1 VSLFCLVCAA
11 AAPVAAHAP
20 YDRDLHTPLQVP
32 LECRFLKVWVDY
44 PRLGNGMTSRDQLLN
59 AQVAGF
65 MKKELSELGHS
76 ISEEPE
82 SAYWA
87 LVIMAS
93 NMAHRQ
99 FALTATLKLRN
110 LDEGSASGFIRY
122 PRPGE
127 LTVPTAYTAL
137 IHGSQR
143 ELPHR
148 IREYVHQ
155 ADAALLSTAQAL
167 CMYEA
172 HETDRERE
180 MEQQILDTAREPVS
194 TPQDFQNPPPG
205 DLGWTR
211 EREIPGG
218 RSTRSNR

>member
-1 VSLFCLVCAA
+1 M
-11 AAPVAAHAP
+11 APAAAHAP
-20 YDRDLHTPLQVP
+20 YDRDLQTPLEVL
-32 LECRFLKVWVDY
+32 LECRFLTVWVDY
-44 PRLGNGMTSRDQLLN
+44 PQHGSGMTFRDQLLN
-59 AQVAGF
+59 ARVAGY
-65 MKKELSELGHS
+65 MKRELSALGHS

-82 SAYWA
+82 TAYWA

-110 LDEGSASGFIRY
+110 LKEGNASGFVRY

-137 IHGSQR
+137 IHGSRR
-143 ELPHR
+143 ELQHR

-155 ADAALLSTAQAL
+155 ADTALLSTAQAL

-172 HETDRERE
+172 HEKDRERE
-180 MEQQILDTAREPVS
+180 MEQQILDTAQEPVP
-194 TPQDFQNPPPG
+194 TPQESQTSPPG
-205 DLGWTR
+205 DLGRIR
-211 EREIPGG
+211 EGGIPSG
-218 RSTRSNR
+218 RSARSNR